1 MKIIFSKRCLE
12 YSQPGHPESPERVRS
27 TFEHLKDHYEVVEPT
42 PADVADL
49 LLVHTRDLIDRVSAG
64 NFYDGDSPA
73 YPHLAFYA
81 RLSAGAALMALKL
94 ALEGTASISLMRP
107 PGHHAGKNFL
117 GGFCYFNNVAIAA
130 AKALDKVRRVAIIDF
145 DCHHGNGTQD
155 IFMGSDRVLYVS
167 LHQSPLYPGTGYRSE
182 LNCRNFPVDAFTS
195 GDDYMKIFSIALDEV
210 REFSPELVA
219 VSAGFDTFKEDPITN
234 LGLDIETF
242 ERIGEAISSLGVPT
256 FSLLEGGYSSGMPY
270 CVQAYLNGLE
280 S

>member
-27 TFEHLKDHYEVVEPT
+27 TFEHLKDFYEAVEPT

-107 PGHHAGKNFL
+107 PGHHAGKKCL
-117 GGFCYFNNVAIAA
+117 LCCGYLNNVA
-130 AKALDKVRRVAIIDF
+130 
-145 DCHHGNGTQD
+145 
-155 IFMGSDRVLYVS
+155 
-167 LHQSPLYPGTGYRSE
+167 
-182 LNCRNFPVDAFTS
+182 TS
-195 GDDYMKIFSIALDEV
+195 STKS
-210 REFSPELVA
+210 
-219 VSAGFDTFKEDPITN
+219 
-234 LGLDIETF
+234 
-242 ERIGEAISSLGVPT
+242 
-256 FSLLEGGYSSGMPY
+256 
-270 CVQAYLNGLE
+270 
-280 S
+280 